1 MTDDF
6 EKNNEISIKSLKI
19 TDAEKYLDI

>member
-1 MTDDF
+1 MTGEF
-6 EKNNEISIKSLKI
+6 EKNNEISINSLKI

>member
-1 MTDDF
+1 MTGEF
-6 EKNNEISIKSLKI
+6 EKNNETSINSLKI